1 MADVFTLGGVTLDL
15 GAAEAVPVRFTE
27 RFGSIPTLT
36 MQRRGIPLPGLPDPW
51 IGKTI
56 TWSHDGTPSFS
67 GDIVS
72 VAPHFDESFGWVLS
86 YQCLGLRNR
95 LDWFP
100 HTDSQTGVDTSVY
113 NAMPEDGVHYNPSRA
128 GRSLGQILA
137 DVLTMPANAATAGAL
152 GIGNYALSG
161 GAYSL
166 PAVTA
171 NDLAALAVIPPRP
184 VYVNGEKF
192 GDAISGV
199 LEQYAPNHWFW
210 IDPDGNYR
218 FLDKRTATVHTL
230 TMGTDPIEPTGLSRD
245 AGDSFQRVVVRG
257 QPIAVMALLKLSL
270 GQITEDFAWG
280 DYTNAQ
286 AKANWT
292 KSQFNTPGAALD
304 AGTCTCSSTTTI
316 VVTSSSS
323 ATLWPAGYW
332 DQSHQQGTINL
343 YNSTVADVLQCWNAR
358 IVACTALTAGGTATL
373 TIDSP
378 LPSTQYDHYT
388 MTGLATG
395 GSVVWTQYRIA
406 NTALWPRVTNQSTYP
421 QPIINGTGGATLA
434 STPIGIIFRSD
445 GSTFPLAFTYRY
457 SDGTIH
463 FISPTYTIANNAS
476 PPDVWVYV
484 PINTNPLQAVSPAND
499 VHGDPQYGGTSHTV
513 EGFQNTLVV
522 TLDQWRDPG
531 QLAQVL
537 AYAADLL
544 DSVKDTVVEGSVV
557 YYGWYAAALT
567 CGQALHVAGD
577 DGDGSY
583 TTGWE
588 SIANLCIVEVEVEW
602 TQRAGYPYRTTLR
615 VSTRRMHYQ
624 PDMFLK
630 AAQSFLPLGS
640 SSDPWMG
647 MASTRGGSH
656 DASGL
661 GGGFGPRSVPASE
674 GSDHE

>member
-1 MADVFTLGGVTLDL
+1 MADVFTLDGVTLDL
-15 GAAEAVPVRFTE
+15 GTAEAVPVRFVE

-36 MQRRGIPLPGLPDPW
+36 LQHRGIPLPGLPDPW
-51 IGKTI
+51 IGETL
-56 TWSHDGTPSFS
+56 TWSHDGILYFA
-67 GDIVS
+67 GDVVS
-72 VAPHFDESFGWVLS
+72 VSPHFDDSIGWVLS

-100 HTDSQTGVDTSVY
+100 HTDAQTGVDTSVY
-113 NAMPEDGVHYNPSRA
+113 NATPEDAVYYNLSRA
-128 GRSLGQILA
+128 GRSVGQILA

-161 GAYSL
+161 GVYSL

-171 NDLAALAVIPPRP
+171 NDLAVLTVIPPRP

-192 GDAISGV
+192 GDAIAGLV
-199 LEQYAPNHWFW
+199 EQYTPNHWFW
-210 IDPDGNYR
+210 IDPNGNYR
-218 FLDKRTATVHTL
+218 FLDKRTATVNTL
-230 TMGTDPIEPTGLSRD
+230 TMGTDPIEPTELSRD
-245 AGDSFQRVVVRG
+245 AGDSFQRVVARG

-280 DYTNAQ
+280 SSTNAQ

-304 AGTCTCSSTTTI
+304 SGTCTCSSTTTI

-323 ATLWPAGYW
+323 STFWSAGYW
-332 DQSHQQGTINL
+332 DQSHQQGTISL
-343 YNSTVADVLQCWNAR
+343 YSSTVTDYTQIWSHRV
-358 IVACTALTAGGTATL
+358 VACTALAAGGTSTI
-373 TIDSP
+373 TIDNP
-378 LPSTQYDHYT
+378 LPHTNFDHYT
-388 MTGLATG
+388 ITGLATG
-395 GSVVWTQYRIA
+395 GSVVWTQYQIA

-434 STPIGIIFRSD
+434 STPIGIIFRGD

-463 FISPTYTIANNAS
+463 FISPTYTIANNAA
-476 PPDVWVYV
+476 PPDVWAYV
-484 PINTNPLQAVSPAND
+484 PINTNPLQAISPAND
-499 VHGDPQYGGTSHTV
+499 VHGNPRYGGTSHTV

-567 CGQALHVAGD
+567 CGQALQVAGD
-577 DGDGSY
+577 DGNGSY

-602 TQRAGYPYRTTLR
+602 TQRAGYPYRATMR

-630 AAQSFLPLGS
+630 PAQSFLPLGS

-647 MASTRGGSH
+647 MVSARGGSQN
-656 DASGL
+656 ASGL
-661 GGGFGPRSVPASE
+661 GGGFGPGSVPASE
-674 GSDHE
+674 GGDHE

>member
-15 GAAEAVPVRFTE
+15 DAAEAVPVRFAE
-27 RFGSIPTLT
+27 RFGAIPTLT
-36 MQRRGIPLPGLPDPW
+36 LQRRGIPLPGLPDPW
-51 IGKTI
+51 IGATL
-56 TWSHDGTPSFS
+56 TWSHDGTLYFA
-67 GDIVS
+67 GDVVS
-72 VAPHFDESFGWVLS
+72 VSPHFDDAIGWVLS

-113 NAMPEDGVHYNPSRA
+113 NATPEDAVYYDPARA
-128 GRSLGQILA
+128 GRSVGQILA

-152 GIGNYALSG
+152 GIGNYAPSG
-161 GAYSL
+161 GAYAL

-171 NDLAALAVIPPRP
+171 NDLAALTVIPPRP
-184 VYVNGEKF
+184 VYVTGEKF
-192 GDAISGV
+192 GDAIAGLV
-199 LEQYAPNHWFW
+199 EQYAPNYWFW

-218 FLDKRTATVHTL
+218 FLDKRTASVNTL
-230 TMGTDPIEPTGLSRD
+230 TLGTDPVEPTELARD

-280 DYTNAQ
+280 GYTTAQ

-292 KSQFNTPGAALD
+292 EGQFNTPGAALD
-304 AGTCTCSSTTTI
+304 QGSCTCPSTTTI
-316 VVTSSSS
+316 AVTSSSGS
-323 ATLWPAGYW
+323 TSWGAGYW
-332 DQSHQQGTINL
+332 DQSHQQGTISL
-343 YNSTVADVLQCWNAR
+343 YSSTVVDYTQIWSAR
-358 IVACTALTAGGTATL
+358 VVACTPLAAGGTSTI
-373 TIDSP
+373 TIDNP
-378 LPSTQYDHYT
+378 LPHTSFDHYT
-388 MTGLATG
+388 ITGLATG
-395 GSVVWTQYRIA
+395 GSVVWTQYQIA

-445 GSTFPLAFTYRY
+445 GATFPLAFTYRY

-463 FISPTYTIANNAS
+463 FISPTYTIANDAA
-476 PPDVWVYV
+476 PPDVWAYI
-484 PINTNPLQAVSPAND
+484 PINTNPLQAISPADD
-499 VHGDPQYGGTSHTV
+499 VHGDPQYSGTSSTM
-513 EGFQNTLVV
+513 EGFRNTLVV

-557 YYGWYAAALT
+557 YYGWYGTALT
-567 CGQALHVAGD
+567 CGNALQVAGD
-577 DGDGSY
+577 DGAGSY

-588 SIANLCIVEVEVEW
+588 SIAGLCIVAVEVEW
-602 TQRAGYPYRTTLR
+602 TQRAGYPYRTTMH
-615 VSTRRMHYQ
+615 VSTRRQHYQ
-624 PDMFLK
+624 PEMFLRP
-630 AAQSFLPLGS
+630 ARSWMPLGS

-647 MASTRGGSH
+647 MVFARGGSH
-656 DASGL
+656 DTSGL
-661 GGGFGPRSVPASE
+661 GDGLGPGSAPAPE

>member
-56 TWSHDGTPSFS
+56 TWSHDGTPYFS

-72 VAPHFDESFGWVLS
+72 VSPHFDESFGWVLS

-113 NAMPEDGVHYNPSRA
+113 NAMPEDGVYYNLSRA
-128 GRSLGQILA
+128 GRSVGQILA

-161 GAYSL
+161 GVYSL

-199 LEQYAPNHWFW
+199 IEQYAPNHWFW

-218 FLDKRTATVHTL
+218 FLDKRTATVNTL
-230 TMGTDPIEPTGLSRD
+230 TMGTDPIEPTELSRD

-280 DYTNAQ
+280 NYTNAQ

-304 AGTCTCSSTTTI
+304 SGTCTCSSTTTI

-323 ATLWPAGYW
+323 STLWPAGYW

-358 IVACTALTAGGTATL
+358 IVACTALTAGGTS
-373 TIDSP
+373 TITVDSP
-378 LPSTQYDHYT
+378 LPSTRYDHYT
-388 MTGLATG
+388 ITGLATG
-395 GSVVWTQYRIA
+395 GSVVWTQYQIA

-499 VHGDPQYGGTSHTV
+499 VQGNPQYGGTSHTV

-557 YYGWYAAALT
+557 YYGWCAAALT
-567 CGQALHVAGD
+567 CGQALQIAGD

-647 MASTRGGSH
+647 MVAARGGAH

-674 GSDHE
+674 GGGHE